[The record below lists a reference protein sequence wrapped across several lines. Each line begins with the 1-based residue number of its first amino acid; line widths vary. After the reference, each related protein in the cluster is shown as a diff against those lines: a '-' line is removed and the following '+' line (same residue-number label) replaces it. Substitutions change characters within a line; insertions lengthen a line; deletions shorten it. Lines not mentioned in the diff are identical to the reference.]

1 MKETVWLLFV
11 IPTLGIVV
19 IVLNQFWDEM
29 FKKKFVI
36 DRRGASAGQRSNRRS
51 SGDTGV
57 RNRRYSDRVGTAAD
71 RVGTAADRV
80 GTAADRVGTAA
91 DRVAPSDQP
100 ETVPESAPVM
110 AAVERPAFEHSSV
123 R

>member
-19 IVLNQFWDEM
+19 IVINQFWDEM

-36 DRRGASAGQRSNRRS
+36 DRRGASAGQRSSRRS
-51 SGDTGV
+51 SSDAGP

-71 RVGTAADRV
+71 RVGSAADRV
-80 GTAADRVGTAA
+80 GSAA
-91 DRVAPSDQP
+91 DRVAPSPQP
-100 ETVPESAPVM
+100 EALPEPV
-110 AAVERPAFEHSSV
+110 AVKQPAYEHSGIAS
-123 R
+123 